1 MDNNWYFHNITE
13 EIIYGPIQS
22 DGRWIKSMRELKKK
36 AVIRKLARN
45 MFCDVDG
52 LPDVLSAAI
61 KSHRNEH
68 YGEMRNANMGNI

>member
-36 AVIRKLARN
+36 SVIRRLARN
-45 MFCDVDG
+45 MSCDVDWM
-52 LPDVLSAAI
+52 PDVLFAAI
-61 KSHRNEH
+61 KSYRNKH
-68 YGEMRNANMGNI
+68 YGEMRNENMGNI